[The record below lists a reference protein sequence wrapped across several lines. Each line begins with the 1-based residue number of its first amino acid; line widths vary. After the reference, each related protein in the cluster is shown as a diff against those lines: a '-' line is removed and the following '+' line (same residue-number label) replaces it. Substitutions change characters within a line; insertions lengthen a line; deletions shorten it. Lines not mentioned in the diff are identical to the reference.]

1 MMPLNMRDEAVKRIA
16 EMEACF
22 DMLLAAAERAPDSL
36 REDGLRRQLQKL
48 TDYYENGQ
56 WMEDFVLDA
65 QGKLPAGLKRGV
77 LSEDGVYNLLS
88 DLDMWLQ
95 EAQHEVTICSEK

>member
-1 MMPLNMRDEAVKRIA
+1 MDMQEDIVKRIA

-22 DMLLAAAERAPDSL
+22 DELLAAAEDGPDSL
-36 REDGLRRQLQKL
+36 REDGLRQQLQKL

-56 WMEDFVLDA
+56 WMEDFVLDE

-77 LSEDGVYNLLS
+77 LSEDGVYHLLA
-88 DLDMWLQ
+88 DLDWLLQAEQ
-95 EAQHEVTICSEK
+95 EVEYL